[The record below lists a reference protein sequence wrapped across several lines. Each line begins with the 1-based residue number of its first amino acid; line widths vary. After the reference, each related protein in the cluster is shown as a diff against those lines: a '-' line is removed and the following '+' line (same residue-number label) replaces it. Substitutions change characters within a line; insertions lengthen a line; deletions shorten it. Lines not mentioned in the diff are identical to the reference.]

1 METFQEAMGR
11 IWKGYKD
18 LSASNLGAT
27 ILEHP
32 LNKELAEELQGSHGG
47 LLGRKWQ
54 VAGIKFGA
62 A

>member
-1 METFQEAMGR
+1 MGR